1 MVQNIHASLEI
12 EIDKLESQGIVN
24 LFEVETQQAI
34 NATPVIYA
42 YWAEWNA
49 TVSYFIPETDTPQD
63 YSPFPIGRSDI
74 ETDDG
79 TKIPSLKLSIGAVSQ
94 EIIAYIENN
103 DAFRRHQVKI
113 VAVPISEL
121 ACASACLT
129 DTFYIDG
136 AAIDHDNEI
145 AVFELTSRG
154 NVANVTVPRRRM
166 RRNYCHKLYN
176 ATDCR
181 APTYPDVAVL
191 ADLLDRRCKHT
202 KDDCSSKD
210 NVINFGGF
218 PGIGVSRMAR
228 F

>member
-1 MVQNIHASLEI
+1 MVQDIHASLEL

-34 NATPVIYA
+34 NATPVAYA

-49 TVSYFIPETDTPQD
+49 TVSYFVPETTTPQD
-63 YSPFPIGRSDI
+63 YSPFPIGRSEI

-79 TKIPSLKLSIGAVSQ
+79 TKIPSLRLNIGAVSQ

-103 DAFRRHQVKI
+103 NAFRRHQVKV
-113 VAVPISEL
+113 VAVPMSEL
-121 ACASACLT
+121 TCASACLV

-136 AAIDHDNEI
+136 AAIDHDKEI

-166 RRNYCHKLYN
+166 RRNYCHKRYN

-181 APTYPDVAVL
+181 ASSIPASLVLPDH
-191 ADLLDRRCKHT
+191 ADIHCKHT

-218 PGIGVSRMAR
+218 PGIGVSRMVR